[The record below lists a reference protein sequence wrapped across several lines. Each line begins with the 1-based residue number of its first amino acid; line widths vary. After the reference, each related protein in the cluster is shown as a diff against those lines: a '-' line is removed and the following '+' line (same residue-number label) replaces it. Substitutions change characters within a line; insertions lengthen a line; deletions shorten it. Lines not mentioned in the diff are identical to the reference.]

1 MSARLGAWAQVAKPF
16 RYAAAT
22 TAAVVLVGGWLYLYV
37 RAGAVDL
44 EAANEVMAGLREL
57 KEADG
62 RWNDWLIGTRL
73 DAGAEGTAPA
83 RRSSVEPTKL
93 GRIHALLAVGVF
105 SLDNALPLAAVARL
119 KETFDAKA
127 KAVDAFAQAS
137 DANRQA
143 LAGYLKV
150 ADGFAVTAGER
161 ASGIPPAVARDAD
174 RVREAVLVFAAQPS
188 TAAAKAAETAVAQLA
203 AAEVPDHARVELDR
217 LSAAARQALA
227 AKAAEDA
234 RFRDAVFAATGPRLD
249 AAMRA
254 FERGFGDALAEADRF
269 RMYLVVYSGFLLLL
283 AAWLAWRLTANYRV
297 ISRLNRQLREANE
310 FLEHRVE
317 ERTRELKAALQ
328 QLKEQEALLIQSE
341 KMSSLGQ
348 MVAGVAHEVNT
359 PLAYVKA
366 SLDTVHG
373 RMPKVA
379 TALGEA
385 ERLIQM
391 LQSEQTDD
399 AALSRQFGVATSALR
414 EAHSGGAF
422 PELDSLVQDGLYGIG
437 QISELVNNL
446 RNFAR
451 LDRSRIAEFDL
462 NEGLA
467 SAISIAR
474 HQLKKRTVNKHLG
487 AIPKISCAPS
497 QINQVFLN
505 LLTNAAQA
513 TSEEGGVINV
523 RTFQP
528 DAAKVAVEVMDN
540 GHGIPPEVLPK
551 IFDPF
556 FTTKEVGKG
565 TGLGLSICYKIVE
578 AHGGRIDVDSKVG
591 VGTRFRVTLPVKPV
605 AVDKELAA
613 A

>member
-16 RYAAAT
+16 RYAAVV
-22 TAAVVLVGGWLYLYV
+22 TAAAVLVGGWLYLYV
-37 RAGAVDL
+37 KARAVDL
-44 EAANEVMAGLREL
+44 GAANEVMAGLREL
-57 KEADG
+57 KEIDG
-62 RWNDWLIGTRL
+62 RWTDWLIGTRL
-73 DAGAEGTAPA
+73 DTGAEGAAAVP
-83 RRSSVEPTKL
+83 RSSVEPTTL
-93 GRIHALLAVGVF
+93 ARIHALLAVRVF
-105 SLDNALPLAAVARL
+105 ALGNALPPSTLARL

-127 KAVDAFAQAS
+127 KAVDAFATAS
-137 DANRQA
+137 DSSRQA
-143 LAGYLKV
+143 IAGYLRA
-150 ADGFAVTAGER
+150 ADAFAAAAGER
-161 ASGIPPAVARDAD
+161 ASGIPPAVAREAD
-174 RVREAVLVFAAQPS
+174 RVRETMLVFVAQPGA
-188 TAAAKAAETAVAQLA
+188 AAAKTAESAVAQLA
-203 AAEVPDHARVELDR
+203 AAEVPEHARMEIDR
-217 LSAAARQALA
+217 LAGAAR
-227 AKAAEDA
+227 KAIEARAGEDA
-234 RFRDAVFAATGPRLD
+234 RFRDAVFASTGPRLD

-254 FERGFGDALAEADRF
+254 FERGFGDALDEADRF

-297 ISRLNRQLREANE
+297 ISKLNRQLREANE

-328 QLKEQEALLIQSE
+328 QLREQEALLIQSE

-379 TALGEA
+379 AALGEA

-391 LQSEQTDD
+391 LQSEQADD
-399 AALSRQFGVATSALR
+399 AQLSRQFAVASSALR

-422 PELDSLVQDGLYGIG
+422 PELDTLVQDGMYGIG

-467 SAISIAR
+467 SAISIAK
-474 HQLKKRTVNKHLG
+474 HQLKKRTVNKLLG

-513 TSEEGGVINV
+513 TPEEGGVINL

-528 DAAKVAVEVMDN
+528 DPSRVVVEVMDN
-540 GHGIPPEVLPK
+540 GHGIPADVLPK

-565 TGLGLSICYKIVE
+565 TGLGLSICYKIID
-578 AHGGRIDVDSKVG
+578 AHGGRIDVDSKIG
-591 VGTRFRVTLPVKPV
+591 VGTRFTVTLPVKPV
-605 AVDKELAA
+605 VVDKELAA
-613 A
+613 V